1 MYYSLLV
8 FDEANFYVRLLLICS
23 SQKMKSFRYH
33 RMLYTFIFIIIRDVK
48 DFELSF
54 KALGLKF

>member
-1 MYYSLLV
+1 MNYSLVV
-8 FDEANFYVRLLLICS
+8 FDLANFYVRLLLICS
-23 SQKMKSFRYH
+23 SQKMKRSFRYQ

-54 KALGLKF
+54 KALGL